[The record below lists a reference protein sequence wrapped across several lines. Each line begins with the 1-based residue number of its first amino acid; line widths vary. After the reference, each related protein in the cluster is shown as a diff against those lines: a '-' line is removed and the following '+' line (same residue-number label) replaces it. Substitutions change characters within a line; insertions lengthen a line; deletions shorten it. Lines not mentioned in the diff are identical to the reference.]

1 MQYFKNQFVA
11 KLERKDVNS
20 RIGVSKAERVT
31 QRELSQIQL
40 GRCKDLKNICIIIHK
55 KCIDFQPSAWKIV
68 PQFTTQ
74 RDQARRGTEML
85 LSELCFQ
92 VTPVQINKRADSY
105 QPLRQGNKCNAKKK
119 EAKELSLH
127 KKKLVTSR
135 TSC

>member
-1 MQYFKNQFVA
+1 M
-11 KLERKDVNS
+11 NS

-31 QRELSQIQL
+31 YRELSQIQL
-40 GRCKDLKNICIIIHK
+40 VRCKDLKHICIIIHK

-105 QPLRQGNKCNAKKK
+105 QPLRQVNKRNAKKGGQR
-119 EAKELSLH
+119 AVFAQ
-127 KKKLVTSR
+127 KKLVPSR
-135 TSC
+135 TSLLSFI